1 MKTLEDFKQEQMQD
15 EDFKREY
22 DEIQFIANS
31 RAIQELEKIE
41 ADFEEIKSLRDNPYN
56 NKTEY
61 SVSMKE
67 LRAVFEKH
75 ISELKGE

>member
-1 MKTLEDFKQEQMQD
+1 MKTLDDFKQEQMKD

-31 RAIQELEKIE
+31 RAIQELEKIKV
-41 ADFEEIKSLRDNPYN
+41 EIGERCIFSISKIDVLDIIDKY
-56 NKTEY
+56 
-61 SVSMKE
+61 
-67 LRAVFEKH
+67 